1 MIRLFLYLFYNKNI
15 TIHPIYERF
24 FFIKSS
30 MQICIREDEINLDMD
45 DLNIAQTA
53 VDSGLAVVNRVF
65 IIGYDDS
72 QVKIWR

>member
-1 MIRLFLYLFYNKNI
+1 MLRLFLYLFYNKI
-15 TIHPIYERF
+15 SLLTLYERF

-30 MQICIREDEINLDMD
+30 MQICVGEDEIDLDMD

-53 VDSGLAVVNRVF
+53 VDSGLAIVNRVI